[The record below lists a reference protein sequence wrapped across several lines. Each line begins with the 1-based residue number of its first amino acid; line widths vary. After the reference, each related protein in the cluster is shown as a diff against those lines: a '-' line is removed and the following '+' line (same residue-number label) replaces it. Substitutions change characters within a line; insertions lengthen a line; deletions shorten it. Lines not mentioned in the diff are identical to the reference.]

1 MIHFF
6 KLQVRPNNKSAVT
19 PSPNVQA
26 INKSQL
32 KSPMGSESVVKE
44 NISSPLAL
52 LPNGSPSVDSIFK
65 STPPSVL
72 LSKDLQKSSAET
84 SPNMTSP
91 PTQQLDEIPKNIFS
105 SPLEKMGVQVENE
118 PVGVSKNSPTSPL
131 NTKKDETKSEVKN
144 EGGALDAA
152 SALLMIS
159 N

>member
-1 MIHFF
+1 
-6 KLQVRPNNKSAVT
+6 
-19 PSPNVQA
+19 
-26 INKSQL
+26 
-32 KSPMGSESVVKE
+32 MGSESVLKE
-44 NISSPLAL
+44 NISSPLAI

-72 LSKDLQKSSAET
+72 LSKDIHKSC
-84 SPNMTSP
+84 P

-105 SPLEKMGVQVENE
+105 SPLEKMGVTVENE
-118 PVGVSKNSPTSPL
+118 PHSSTSPL
-131 NTKKDETKSEVKN
+131 EMQENETNNNVKN